1 MLKDAYAIISSMF
14 DHIEPVF
21 LIAQIFGL
29 IAVIFDVLSI
39 ASRKQK
45 HVNRNLT
52 ISNINYSIEYFLLGA
67 NIAAITCIV
76 AIIRGTVYS
85 AYIKKHKQAP
95 LWFVFLI
102 ITITIAA
109 ALLTK
114 NHLEIIDY
122 LPIISTILVTI
133 STWRKRPKLY
143 HITRFIIGFGWLV
156 YNIRY
161 LAFFSIISSI
171 IEIIT
176 SGIAITRFYIFKTK
190 QGKPITK
197 KHNKRQ
203 YARKR
208 N

>member
-1 MLKDAYAIISSMF
+1 MFSMF

-45 HVNRNLT
+45 HINRNLT
-52 ISNINYSIEYFLLGA
+52 ISNINYGIEYFLLGA
-67 NIAAITCIV
+67 HIAAITCII

-85 AYIKKHKQAP
+85 AYIKKRKQAP

-102 ITITIAA
+102 IAVTVAA

-114 NHLEIIDY
+114 RNLELLDY
-122 LPIISTILVTI
+122 LPIVSTILVTI
-133 STWRKRPKLY
+133 STWRKRPKFY
-143 HITRFIIGFGWLV
+143 HIARFTVGFGWLA

-161 LAFFSIISSI
+161 LAFFSIIASI
-171 IEIIT
+171 IEIVT
-176 SGIAITRFYIFKTK
+176 SGFAITRFYVFKVK